1 MGVTTA
7 SEGRASTN
15 NRKGGFFET
24 GNVSGKNRSAFSG
37 NQGGGQ
43 ANHGAG
49 ESEKAEKCGD

>member
-1 MGVTTA
+1 MTTA

-43 ANHGAG
+43 ANHGAS